1 MAGVAKLA
9 GAKWKELSEEDKK
22 PFEKEYQEKM
32 AAYKKAMESYTPPAG
47 AEAEEEEDGEDEEEE
62 EEEAEES
69 PPKKAKKEVAPAKAE
84 KEAPKAKGKGRGR
97 GAAKAEESPDVS
109 LPKGIQDKADA
120 KGYTET
126 LKKLLGRND
135 IQEKGV
141 SATKALEA
149 LDTSNGLLHAAKRA
163 LLGA

>member
-1 MAGVAKLA
+1 MGGVAKLA

-22 PFEKEYQEKM
+22 PHEKEYQEKM

-62 EEEAEES
+62 EEEVEES

-84 KEAPKAKGKGRGR
+84 KEAPKAKGRGR
-97 GAAKAEESPDVS
+97 GAAKAAESPDVS

-141 SATKALEA
+141 SATEALEA
-149 LDTSNGLLHAAKRA
+149 LDTS
-163 LLGA
+163 